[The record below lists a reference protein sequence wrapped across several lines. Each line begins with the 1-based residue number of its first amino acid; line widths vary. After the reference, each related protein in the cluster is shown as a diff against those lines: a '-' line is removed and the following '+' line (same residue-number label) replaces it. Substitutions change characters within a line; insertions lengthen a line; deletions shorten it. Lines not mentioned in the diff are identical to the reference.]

1 MATAP
6 GDASSATP
14 PARIET
20 GSAITSSPQR
30 HQYEFN
36 ATEDR
41 IIQDLGVKMSFAGLF
56 MVGIGLCFA
65 LSTIQHWSKLREI
78 EVGLIFLSMLFAV
91 FGVWTHRAGSDF
103 RRVAESRG
111 RDVTHLMSAL
121 ATLLSCYR
129 LIYLICFVALIFA
142 VIQLAATSLGG

>member
-6 GDASSATP
+6 GDARHATP
-14 PARIET
+14 PAPVEA
-20 GSAITSSPQR
+20 GAPAIPPHRSE
-30 HQYEFN
+30 YEFN
-36 ATEDR
+36 AAEDL
-41 IIQDLGVKMSFAGLF
+41 IIQDLGAKMSFVGLF

-65 LSTIQHWSKLREI
+65 VSAIQRWSRLHEI
-78 EVGLIFLSMLFAV
+78 EIGLIFLSMLFAV

-129 LIYLICFVALIFA
+129 LIYLIFLVGLIFA
-142 VIQLAATSLGG
+142 VIQLAATNLGG